1 MDLVKHHKTNYKKVV
16 DLSEQSW
23 EEALQ
28 HSITSINASVSGV
41 NQYQCMNTN
50 NVFSHFCTT
59 SYLGLEFHPSIIQ
72 GAIDGVNNVGV
83 LRIPNSR
90 NRLKLSYLYDYEERL
105 SSHFR
110 CEALA
115 TLSCSSA
122 SSGILPLLAS
132 GVMTNNQVP
141 VLAFDKFSHYSM
153 NHTKA
158 ACSAETDI
166 VTIRHNNMEQLE
178 DLCKREKFVAYVA
191 DGAYSMG
198 GVTKIDDLMYLQE
211 RYGLFLYLDD
221 SHSLSAFGSKGEGFV
236 KSYLGEMNNK
246 TIIVSS
252 LGKAFGA
259 SGGLAMLPNNSMRNL
274 VNRYGGPSNW
284 SQSLNSAGIGA
295 GMASLDIHESGELQ
309 ELQQKLQDVIT
320 YFDSIFNTKEKGNV
334 IPIRLLRLY
343 DDSLANRVCSS
354 LLSDGFFTSSV
365 FFPVVP
371 RGQASI
377 RVTLRADMTHS
388 DIDSFYTSYQKSLDF
403 EAR

>member
-1 MDLVKHHKTNYKKVV
+1 MDLVKYHKTNYKKVV

-28 HSITSINASVSGV
+28 HNITSMNASVSGV

-50 NVFSHFCTT
+50 NVFTHFCTT

-90 NRLKLSYLYDYEERL
+90 NRLKLSYLDDYEERL

-141 VLAFDKFSHYSM
+141 VLAFDKYSHYSM

-166 VTIRHNNMEQLE
+166 VTIDHNNMEQLE
-178 DLCKREKFVAYVA
+178 DLCRREKFVAYVA

-221 SHSLSAFGSKGEGFV
+221 SHSLSALGSQGEGFV
-236 KSYLGEMNNK
+236 RSCLGEMNNK

-309 ELQQKLQDVIT
+309 ELQRKLQGVIT

-334 IPIRLLRLY
+334 MPIRLLRLY

-388 DIDSFYTSYQKSLDF
+388 DIDSFYASYQKALDF